1 MCSLD
6 MWNLKILSGVILNP
20 SIQSEVQRQVCLS
33 VNIAIIREEET
44 SQEIMVNGAF
54 VLAFSTR
61 LPYTEVDDK

>member
-44 SQEIMVNGAF
+44 S
-54 VLAFSTR
+54 
-61 LPYTEVDDK
+61 